1 MMLTGFSS
9 WIGRTGMINNYWH
22 GNGSTIQTGCKC
34 GLDKSCA
41 KILHHTSCNCDSYL
55 ENMKDIGVLTSMDQL
70 PVKNLNYGGAF
81 SSFGS
86 IQFDLG
92 PLICS
97 GKSKP
102 YPSESIK
109 EEILEMKSKIQKFID
124 TTTTSQQALI
134 DEIESKKYKSLQAVI
149 LIAKIGRSTRSWI
162 SQTTTESAWE
172 SRTGHTTS
180 GTRTGHTTTGTS
192 VVPASTVPE
201 STVSTSDTIFSQSR
215 NPSVGYKYGE
225 LT

>member
-55 ENMKDIGVLTSMDQL
+55 ENMKDIGELTSMDQL

-109 EEILEMKSKIQKFID
+109 EEILEMKSKIQKFIN

-149 LIAKIGRSTRSWI
+149 LIAKVGRSARSWI
-162 SQTTTESAWE
+162 SRHTSTESTTIG
-172 SRTGHTTS
+172 STFRTTIGST
-180 GTRTGHTTTGTS
+180 
-192 VVPASTVPE
+192 ASTVTG
-201 STVSTSDTIFSQSR
+201 SIVSTSDTMFPHYHVSTLHRYR